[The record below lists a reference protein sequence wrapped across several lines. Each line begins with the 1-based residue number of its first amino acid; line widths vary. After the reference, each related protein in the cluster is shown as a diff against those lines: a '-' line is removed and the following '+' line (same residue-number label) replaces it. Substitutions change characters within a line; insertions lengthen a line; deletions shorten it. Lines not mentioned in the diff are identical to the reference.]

1 MQEEQRVTTPS
12 PPTTDLNDTAEQET
26 TLSRLGWIG
35 LGLSLA
41 AAYGT
46 FAAFLGR
53 FLYPSKPPGRGWMF
67 VCPTDQLQTGQSL
80 RYQTPGGALVNITRR
95 HEAATADGFVALSST
110 CPHLGCQVHW
120 QGHLNRYFC
129 PCHNGVFA
137 PDGLATEGPPAKA
150 GQALDKY
157 PLKADGG
164 LLYIEVPSAELAL
177 GSGQIITSPD
187 DPMGPGHDPCLTACT
202 LQPFSQ
208 RSS

>member
-1 MQEEQRVTTPS
+1 MDAEQR
-12 PPTTDLNDTAEQET
+12 TDQAVVADDASEGQDENL
-26 TLSRLGWIG
+26 LSRLSWIG
-35 LGLSLA
+35 MGLGLA

-53 FLYPSKPPGRGWMF
+53 FLFPSGPPARGWMF
-67 VCPTDQLQTGQSL
+67 VCPIEQLQPGQSL

-95 HEAATADGFVALSST
+95 LQEATADGFVALSST

-120 QGHLNRYFC
+120 EGHRNRYFC

-137 PDGLATEGPPAKA
+137 PDGQATEGPPAKA
-150 GQALDKY
+150 GQALEKY
-157 PLKADGG
+157 SLKTDGG
-164 LLYIEVPSAELAL
+164 LLYIEVPTAELAH
-177 GSGQIITSPD
+177 GTGKVITSPN
-187 DPMGPGHDPCLTACT
+187 DPPGPGHDPCLFTCP